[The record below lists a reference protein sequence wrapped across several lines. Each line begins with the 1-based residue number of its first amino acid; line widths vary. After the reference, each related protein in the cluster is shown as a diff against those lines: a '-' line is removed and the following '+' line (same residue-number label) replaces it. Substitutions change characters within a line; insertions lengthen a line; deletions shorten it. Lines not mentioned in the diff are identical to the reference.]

1 MPMTQK
7 DIREYYEGCWKQKAH
22 QATCREQLEYS
33 SPVEDAVIYP
43 AYERLIADLDL
54 RAQGG
59 RVLDVGC
66 GSGRWVRF
74 FLDRYRPAFLMGV
87 DYAQASVDM
96 LTRWCADGDV
106 PTEFRQADIT
116 APSLDL
122 GEPFDLINVANV
134 LFHIPEQDLF
144 LQALRNLARLV
155 SSHGRI
161 ITTEYLPRA
170 TMRTDWMLVRSRYEF
185 EAAVAQAG
193 LRIAEV
199 RPSAFFSNDP
209 MGIDGPDPFVRGHF
223 QRVRAGMRQIL
234 EARLDDTTR
243 LFFTNFLADVER
255 ACLAFCNEHVSPTD
269 APSQKL
275 VVLAPACHCS

>member
-1 MPMTQK
+1 MTQK
-7 DIREYYEGCWKQKAH
+7 DIREYYEGCWKQKAQ
-22 QATCREQLEYS
+22 QATGHEQLEYS

-43 AYERLIADLDL
+43 AYERLIADLGL
-54 RAQGG
+54 RVQGG
-59 RVLDVGC
+59 RVLDVGS

-87 DYAQASVDM
+87 DCAQASVDM

-106 PTEFRQADIT
+106 PAEFRQADIT
-116 APSLDL
+116 APTLDL

-144 LQALRNLARLV
+144 LQALQNLARLV
-155 SSHGRI
+155 SPGGRI
-161 ITTEYLPRA
+161 VTTEYLPRT

-185 EAAVAQAG
+185 EAAAAQAE

-234 EARLDDTTR
+234 EARLDDATR
-243 LFFTNFLADVER
+243 QFFTHFLADVER
-255 ACLAFCNEHVSPTD
+255 ACLAFCHEHVSPTE

-275 VVLAPACHCS
+275 VVLAPARC